1 MSGRHAIGID
11 LGGTKILTAV
21 VSDDGAVLARDRV
34 GTPQEGPDSVVVAVA
49 QTVDAVLSAAGLAPD
64 AIGGIGIGAP
74 GPLNSQTGVVF
85 QPPNL
90 RGWHDVP
97 LGPILGDRLHMPVWV
112 ANDANAAALGEW
124 RFGAGRGVDDLV
136 YMTISTGIGGGII
149 LGGTLREGVSG
160 TAGEI
165 GHMTID
171 VNGPRCVCGNTGCL
185 EVLAAGPAIA
195 RAAQEAVRAGRPSAL
210 LARAGG
216 TIEGITA
223 RVVAAAA
230 AAGDA
235 VAADVFHRAATYVGV
250 GVANL
255 LNILNPAMVILG
267 GGVST
272 AGDLL
277 LEPVRRTARER
288 AFERPARDARIV
300 LAQLGDDV
308 GAIGAATVAF
318 LRMTGS
324 MGSKGS
330 RGS

>member
-1 MSGRHAIGID
+1 MARTYAIGVD

-21 VSDDGAVLARDRV
+21 VADDGGVLARDRV
-34 GTPQEGPDSVVVAVA
+34 ATPQDGPDSVVEAVA
-49 QTVDAVLSAAGLAPD
+49 KTVDAVVAAAGLART
-64 AIGGIGIGAP
+64 ALVGVGVGAP
-74 GPLNSQTGVVF
+74 GPLNAQTGVVF

-90 RGWHDVP
+90 TGWHDVP
-97 LGPILGDRLHMPVWV
+97 FGPMLTERLRLPVGL

-124 RFGAGRGVDDLV
+124 RFGAGRGIDDLV
-136 YMTISTGIGGGII
+136 YLTISTGIGGGII
-149 LGGTLREGVSG
+149 IGGTLLEGVSG

-195 RAAQEAVRAGRPSAL
+195 RAAQAAVTAGTPSTL
-210 LARAGG
+210 LDRAGG
-216 TIEGITA
+216 KVERITA

-235 VAADVFHRAATYVGV
+235 LAADVFRRAATYVGV

-255 LNILNPAMVILG
+255 LNLLNPAMVIVG
-267 GGVST
+267 GGVSQ

-277 LEPVRRTARER
+277 LEPIRVTARAR

-300 LAQLGDDV
+300 LAQLGDNV
-308 GAIGAATVAF
+308 GAVGAAAVAF
-318 LRMTGS
+318 MKTGWS
-324 MGSKGS
+324 L
-330 RGS
+330 